1 MPDYEMYFDEKNQNN
16 YLKHIDYN
24 TNNIKNI
31 DYVPEQ
37 YKRKNRI
44 VN

>member
-16 YLKHIDYN
+16 YLKHIDY
-24 TNNIKNI
+24 
-31 DYVPEQ
+31 VPEQ